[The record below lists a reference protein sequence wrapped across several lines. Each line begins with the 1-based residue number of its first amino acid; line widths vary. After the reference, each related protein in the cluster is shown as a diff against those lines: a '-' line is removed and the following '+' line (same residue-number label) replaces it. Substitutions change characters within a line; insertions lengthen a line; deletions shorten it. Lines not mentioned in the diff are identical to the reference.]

1 MRKSNL
7 IAGLGLPLFITLFGM
22 AFSTGQN
29 PESIITDRFQIR
41 QDSFIKAANAFKSAA
56 QTRNITITRAA
67 YRNLRTAFKAWEYLG
82 EFRHPSLVRDHFNGA
97 PLSKPEDN
105 AFGAVILQPR
115 GLQVIDEI
123 MGDPEQDSAWEK
135 LTILS
140 VQLSETANALPPVTI
155 CYDHE
160 IFEAARMEI
169 IRLFTLGLTG
179 FDTPGTSAAIQDAL
193 TSLITLES
201 DINLFTDADR
211 VRPSAAA
218 DSLRMAFQ
226 RGRKMLSQNSDF
238 DAFDRAT
245 FLRSVVN
252 PIFKSLKDLQMQL
265 EIPFPHEVRNTPM
278 AVNYQAEHIF
288 GGDFLNP
295 GYYSGLPEAF
305 RTTAVK
311 ELGMLLF
318 FDPIL
323 SSNNQR
329 ACAGCHAP
337 EKAFTDG
344 RPKSLAM
351 EMKGTVER
359 NSPTLINC
367 IFSER
372 FFHDL
377 RAEALEDQMTHVI
390 ADSREFNTDI
400 HHIIDKLKM
409 SNEYVSLFS
418 KAFTNYP
425 GDPVN
430 PQTIG
435 FAISAYVGSLNA
447 FNSDF
452 DRFARGETNTL
463 NPDAIRGFNLF
474 MGKAACGTCHFAP
487 LFSGTVPPDFTE
499 SESEVL
505 GVPQQWP
512 AKKPAADKDP
522 GRGAARIKDQLPIY
536 QFSFKTPTLRNIEL
550 TGPYMHNGSMNS
562 LESVMDFYNRGGG
575 NGIGLHFAHQTL
587 SSEKLGLKPR
597 EIRQIIAFMKSLTDF
612 KTLSAKP
619 ARLPAFRDSLT
630 NLRPVGGLY

>member
-29 PESIITDRFQIR
+29 PETIITERFQIR
-41 QDSFIKAANAFKSAA
+41 QDSLINAANAFKAAA
-56 QTRNITITRAA
+56 QTKNLTITRAA
-67 YRNLRTAFKAWEYLG
+67 YRNLRAAFKAWEYLG

-97 PLSKPEDN
+97 PLPKPEDN

-123 MGDPEQDSAWEK
+123 MGDSGQDSTWEK

-140 VQLSETANALPPVTI
+140 GQLSETANALPPVTI

-169 IRLFTLGLTG
+169 IRLLTLGLTG
-179 FDTPGTSAAIQDAL
+179 FDTPGTSGAIEDAL
-193 TSLITLES
+193 ISLRTMES
-201 DINLFTDADR
+201 DISLFLDINQAK
-211 VRPSAAA
+211 VPAAA
-218 DSLRMAFQ
+218 DSLKIAFR
-226 RGRKMLSQNSDF
+226 RGKVMLSKTRDF
-238 DAFDRAT
+238 NAFDRAA
-245 FLRSVVN
+245 FLRGVVN
-252 PIFKSLKDLQMQL
+252 PLYKSLKDLQLLL
-265 EIPFPHEVRNTPM
+265 EIPFPNEVRNTPM
-278 AVNYQAEHIF
+278 AVNYQADHIF

-337 EKAFTDG
+337 ERAFTDG

-390 ADSREFNTDI
+390 TDSREFNTDI
-400 HHIIDKLKM
+400 HQITDKLKM
-409 SNEYVSLFS
+409 SDEYVSLFS
-418 KAFTNYP
+418 KAFKNYP
-425 GDPVN
+425 GDPLN

-435 FAISAYVGSLNA
+435 FAISAYVGSLNS

-452 DRFARGETNTL
+452 DRYARGETGTL
-463 NPDAIRGFNLF
+463 NPDAVKGFNLF

-487 LFSGTVPPDFTE
+487 LFSGTVPPDYTE

-505 GVPQQWP
+505 GVPKNWP
-512 AKKPAADKDP
+512 SKKPVADQDP

-536 QFSFKTPTLRNIEL
+536 QFSFKTPTIRNIEV
-550 TGPYMHNGSMNS
+550 TGPYMHNGSMTT

-575 NGIGLHFAHQTL
+575 NGISLHFAHQTL
-587 SSEKLGLKPR
+587 SAEKLGLKPH

-612 KTLSAKP
+612 KVLSAKP
-619 ARLPAFRDSLT
+619 ARLPAFKDSLI
-630 NLRPVGGLY
+630 NMRPVGGLY